1 MTAFHLLNLQRNY
14 EIRARRDRYV
24 RGGGLIDFVKRVI
37 ICKRVKQFETLIL
50 ESICSE
56 ITFFRKKWFCMGI
69 YKPPN
74 FNNINTFFKEVS
86 DSLRKA
92 SLTYKHFTIM
102 GDFNIDINTAGIE
115 ADKLDEF
122 CSLFDVTNLIN

>member
-1 MTAFHLLNLQRNY
+1 
-14 EIRARRDRYV
+14 
-24 RGGGLIDFVKRVI
+24 
-37 ICKRVKQFETLIL
+37 
-50 ESICSE
+50 
-56 ITFFRKKWFCMGI
+56 MGI
-69 YKPPN
+69 YRPPN
-74 FNNINTFFKEVS
+74 FNNINTFLKEVS
-86 DSLRKA
+86 DSLSKA